1 MITLSKKIREAKD
14 QKLKN
19 NSTRLRSVRD
29 ILLTKEVPEM
39 VENLPGTC
47 KVFFKDPD
55 LLKDFILTISPEE
68 GFWSGG
74 TFHFHINVPEEYN
87 IKPPLASCETKI
99 WHPNINEDG
108 QICLS
113 LLREH
118 TIDGSGWAPT
128 RKLKDL
134 VWGINS
140 LFTDLLD
147 FDDALNTQAA
157 EQHRDNKEAFERTV
171 RNFIQSYAS

>member
-1 MITLSKKIREAKD
+1 MITLSKKLREE
-14 QKLKN
+14 KN
-19 NSTRLRSVRD
+19 KSRDKGSRLRSVRD

-39 VENLPGTC
+39 IENLPDTC
-47 KVFFKDPD
+47 QVDFKDPD
-55 LLKDFILTISPEE
+55 ILKEFDLTIKPEE

-87 IKPPLASCETKI
+87 IKPPLASCKTRI
-99 WHPNINEDG
+99 WHPNINEEG

-147 FDDALNTQAA
+147 FDDALNTEAA
-157 EQHRDNKEAFERTV
+157 KQHRESKEEFEEKV
-171 RNFIQSYAS
+171 KDFIHSYAL

>member
-1 MITLSKKIREAKD
+1 MITLSKKIREEKD
-14 QKLKN
+14 KKKEKT
-19 NSTRLRSVRD
+19 SKLRSVRD

-39 VENLPGTC
+39 MENLPDTC
-47 KVFFKDPD
+47 QVDFKDHD
-55 LLKDFILTISPEE
+55 ILKEFDLTIKPEE

-74 TFHFHINVPEEYN
+74 TFHFHISVPDEYN
-87 IKPPLASCETKI
+87 IKPPLASCSTRI
-99 WHPNINEDG
+99 WHPNINERG

-134 VWGINS
+134 IWGINS

-147 FDDALNTQAA
+147 FDDALNTEAADQYRNSQARFT
-157 EQHRDNKEAFERTV
+157 EKV
-171 RNFIQSYAS
+171 KYFIQNYAS